1 MFHNGEQKE
10 KIMSKIINSLV
21 KAINILKLYL
31 EEDKSLGITDFSR
44 ALEIPKATVQN
55 IVSTLEDNGLLE
67 KDPMTQKYR
76 LGPVLFQL
84 GMQYA
89 NSMDLT
95 MIARVW
101 LEKLCTQYG
110 EMSQAGIVM
119 GERIVTV
126 MKVEPDLNYM
136 VFPHAGS
143 VVPPHSTAMGKVLLT
158 WMSPVMRDRILAG
171 CSFAKFTD
179 KTIGSRESFLKE
191 LEKVKRDGV
200 AFDFEESII
209 GLSCVAAPV
218 FNNKNECMAAISL
231 SGNASKIESR
241 RDEII
246 DAVKYVCHRISEQM
260 GYRNRG
266 V

>member
-1 MFHNGEQKE
+1 MFNNGEQKE

-21 KAINILKLYL
+21 KAINIMKLYL

-44 ALEIPKATVQN
+44 ALDIPKPTVQN
-55 IVSTLEDNGLLE
+55 IVSTLEENGLLE

-84 GMQYA
+84 GMQYS

-95 MIARVW
+95 MIARIW

-110 EMSQAGIVM
+110 EMSKAGIVM

-143 VVPPHSTAMGKVLLT
+143 VIPPHSTAIGKVLLT
-158 WMSPVMRDRILAG
+158 WMSPVLREKILSG
-171 CSFAKFTD
+171 CTFTRFTAN
-179 KTIGSRESFLKE
+179 TIGSREELMKE
-191 LEKVKRDGV
+191 LERVKREGV
-200 AFDFEESII
+200 AFDKEETIT
-209 GLSCVAAPV
+209 GLSCIAAPV

-231 SGNASKIESR
+231 SGSVPKIDSR
-241 RDEII
+241 REEII
-246 DAVKYVCHRISEQM
+246 EAVKYVCHRISEQM
-260 GYRNRG
+260 GYRKIG